1 MFDSSVGLA
10 HAAAQGAGVALLPR
24 ILFVD
29 DLARK
34 RLARPFD
41 LEVLLGAYWLTSL
54 KSRRVSPA
62 MQIFRNWL
70 LEESPQT
77 TRRRAAG

>member
-1 MFDSSVGLA
+1 MFNSSVGLA

-24 ILFVD
+24 ILFAD

-41 LEVLLGAYWLTSL
+41 VEVLLGAYWLTSL
-54 KSRRVSPA
+54 KSRRLSLA
-62 MQIFRNWL
+62 MQAFRDWL
-70 LEESPQT
+70 VKESQQT
-77 TRRRAAG
+77 ARRRS